1 MASLQ
6 ARHQSNCGLGRAWST
21 ADDAKNCGCKA
32 TYYIVH
38 GGGKHQER
46 VGRNRREA
54 ERALKVIEGQ
64 VASGTFKVPENKR
77 FEKWA
82 PEWLAR
88 HTGRESTRENSAT
101 TLRYAVETF
110 GGRNV
115 RDLRPSD
122 VSRFIDHIRD
132 EVAHRTPK
140 GRKPHKV
147 APATLAKHLRQ
158 LGACLEDAIAE
169 GYATENPVRQL
180 PSSQRPR
187 VEDPEANYFT
197 DAELSRL
204 WPALAHRPVYLALC
218 KTAVATGAR
227 VGELVA
233 LEWSDVD
240 FLERKMRVTK
250 SYRNGRTTAPKSKR
264 SKRTVNLTGSAA
276 SVLEQWN
283 ADCGGPDTGL
293 VFEREEGGEIQNE
306 HLLRRVLYPAMLEAG
321 VDRIGER
328 GGKRT
333 FHSFRDTF
341 ARITLENG
349 QPLQWVS
356 RQLGHSSTA
365 VTDRHYGEWA
375 RNAEQE
381 QADKLPAGAFPV

>member
-6 ARHQSNCGLGRAWST
+6 ARHQAKCGLGRAWST
-21 ADDAKNCGCKA
+21 AGDAKDCGCKA

-38 GGGKHQER
+38 GGGKNQER

-54 ERALKVIEGQ
+54 ERALKVVEGR
-64 VASGTFKVPENKR
+64 VASGTFKVPENMR
-77 FEKWA
+77 FDKWA
-82 PEWLAR
+82 PEWLER

-115 RDLRPSD
+115 RDVRASD
-122 VSRFIDHIRD
+122 VSRFLEHITEENAR
-132 EVAHRTPK
+132 RTPK

-147 APATLAKHLRQ
+147 APATLGKHLRQ
-158 LGACLEDAIAE
+158 LGACFQDAIPQ
-169 GYATENPVRQL
+169 YASDNPVRQL
-180 PSSQRPR
+180 PKTQRPR
-187 VEDPEANYFT
+187 PEDPEANYFT
-197 DAELSRL
+197 DTELSRL
-204 WPALAHRPVYLALC
+204 WPELAERPVYLALC
-218 KTAVATGAR
+218 KTAVTTGAR

-240 FLERKMRVTK
+240 FLERTMRVKK

-264 SKRTVNLTGSAA
+264 SDRTVNLTGSAA
-276 SVLEQWN
+276 GVLEQWN

-306 HLLRRVLYPAMLEAG
+306 HLLRRVLYPALERAG
-321 VDRIGER
+321 IPRVGER

-341 ARITLENG
+341 ARIMLENG

-365 VTDRHYGEWA
+365 VTDRHYGEWGKK
-375 RNAEQE
+375 AEQE
-381 QADKLPAGAFPV
+381 QADKLPAEAFPV